1 VTSQILCIS
10 ITLNKGYWLFT
21 CSLPYSI
28 YRQKSTGTYILSEIV
43 YLFFIFVFIATHFY
57 FIGTIFI
64 DKFKKKANNR
74 AMKKIK
80 TLELRPGMVTTEPVK
95 TQKGQE
101 LIPAGT
107 TLTTQLISRM
117 EFYGIGSACIDESS
131 MLTPEEV
138 QAALQAA
145 MVQKLATTPAE
156 SEAEPEPEP
165 EPAVPRSEVAY
176 SQKVK
181 RSAAFQEYSVNSTIV
196 TQTLKDQLEGFVH
209 EQKPI
214 DFDLLLS
221 RVKSLITPGQTV
233 IQYFD
238 MLHNLRSSDDSVY
251 SHSLNVAMISR
262 ILGKW
267 LKWSSS
273 DLDNLLIA
281 GLIHDIGKI
290 TIPEE
295 ILNKEGKLTDE
306 EFEQIR
312 SHPRAGYDLI
322 KDLDVDPRI
331 KNATL
336 QHHERC
342 DGSGYPTKAKEADL
356 DDFSMVIAIADVYD
370 AMTAARKYRAPLC
383 PFQVIREFERD
394 GYHKYKTEFLL
405 TFLRRIATTYQNNR
419 VILSDGQA
427 AKIILLNQNSLS
439 QPLVQLND
447 GSCIDLATSPQYIQS
462 IV

>member
-1 VTSQILCIS
+1 
-10 ITLNKGYWLFT
+10 
-21 CSLPYSI
+21 
-28 YRQKSTGTYILSEIV
+28 
-43 YLFFIFVFIATHFY
+43 
-57 FIGTIFI
+57 
-64 DKFKKKANNR
+64 
-74 AMKKIK
+74 MKKIK
-80 TLELRPGMVTTEPVK
+80 ISDLKPGMVTTEPVK
-95 TQKGQE
+95 TKRGQE

-107 TLTTQLISRM
+107 TLTKQLISRM
-117 EFYGIGSACIDESS
+117 EFYSIDSACIDETSI
-131 MLTPEEV
+131 LTEEEI

-145 MVQKLATTPAE
+145 MAQKLGHSTQEVEKKEESQPEITTPKNE
-156 SEAEPEPEP
+156 I
-165 EPAVPRSEVAY
+165 AY

-181 RSAAFQEYSVNSTIV
+181 RSKSFQEYSLHSTMV
-196 TQTLKDQLEGFVH
+196 TKMLRDQLEGFVFD
-209 EQKPI
+209 QKPM
-214 DFDLLLS
+214 DFDEMLIG
-221 RVKSLITPGQTV
+221 VKSLITPGQTV

-273 DLDNLLIA
+273 DLDNLVIA
-281 GLIHDIGKI
+281 GLLHDIGKI
-290 TIPEE
+290 TIPSE

-312 SHPRAGYDLI
+312 WHPRAGYDLI
-322 KDLDVDPRI
+322 KDLKMDSRI
-331 KNATL
+331 KKAAL

-342 DGSGYPTKAKEADL
+342 DGSGYPMQVDEIML
-356 DDFSMVIAIADVYD
+356 DDFAMVVAIADVYD

-405 TFLRRIATTYQNNR
+405 TFLRHIATTYQNNR

-439 QPLVQLND
+439 EPLVQLND
-447 GSCIDLATSPQYIQS
+447 GSCIDLASSPLYIQS

>member
-1 VTSQILCIS
+1 ME
-10 ITLNKGYWLFT
+10 N
-21 CSLPYSI
+21 
-28 YRQKSTGTYILSEIV
+28 
-43 YLFFIFVFIATHFY
+43 
-57 FIGTIFI
+57 
-64 DKFKKKANNR
+64 
-74 AMKKIK
+74 IK
-80 TLELRPGMVTTEPVK
+80 TSDLKPGMVTAESVK
-95 TQKGQE
+95 TKRGQE

-107 TLTTQLISRM
+107 TLTKQLISRM
-117 EFYGIGSACIDESS
+117 EFYSIDFACIDETSI
-131 MLTPEEV
+131 LTEEEI

-145 MVQKLATTPAE
+145 MAQKLGHSTQEVKTVE
-156 SEAEPEPEP
+156 SQPEVTSPKN
-165 EPAVPRSEVAY
+165 EVAY

-181 RSAAFQEYSVNSTIV
+181 RSKSFQEYSLQSSIV
-196 TQTLKDQLEGFVH
+196 TKMLQDQLEGFVF
-209 EQKPI
+209 EKQPL
-214 DFDLLLS
+214 DFDELLKG
-221 RVKSLITPGQTV
+221 VKSLITPGQTV

-267 LKWSSS
+267 LKWTGS
-273 DLDNLLIA
+273 DLDSLVIA
-281 GLIHDIGKI
+281 GLLHDIGKI
-290 TIPEE
+290 LIPPE

-312 SHPRAGYDLI
+312 WHPRAGYDLI
-322 KDLDVDPRI
+322 KDLKIDSRI
-331 KNATL
+331 KKATL

-342 DGSGYPTKAKEADL
+342 DGTGYPMRVDEIML
-356 DDFSMVIAIADVYD
+356 DDFAMVIAIADVYD

-439 QPLVQLND
+439 EPLVQLND
-447 GSCIDLATSPQYIQS
+447 GSCIDLASSSLYIQS

>member
-1 VTSQILCIS
+1 MKNIKIS
-10 ITLNKGYWLFT
+10 DL
-21 CSLPYSI
+21 
-28 YRQKSTGTYILSEIV
+28 KS
-43 YLFFIFVFIATHFY
+43 
-57 FIGTIFI
+57 
-64 DKFKKKANNR
+64 
-74 AMKKIK
+74 
-80 TLELRPGMVTTEPVK
+80 GMVIAEPVK
-95 TQKGQE
+95 TKRGQE

-107 TLTTQLISRM
+107 SLTKQLISRM
-117 EFYGIGSACIDESS
+117 EFYGIDSACIDETS
-131 MLTPEEV
+131 MLTEEEV

-145 MVQKLATTPAE
+145 MAQKYGHSPQEVDSEELQPEVTTPKN
-156 SEAEPEPEP
+156 
-165 EPAVPRSEVAY
+165 EVAY

-181 RSAAFQEYSVNSTIV
+181 RSKSFQEYSLQSTVV
-196 TQTLKDQLEGFVH
+196 TELLRDQLEGFVF
-209 EQKPI
+209 EKKPM
-214 DFDLLLS
+214 DFDAMLKS
-221 RVKSLITPGQTV
+221 VKSLITPGQTV

-267 LKWSSS
+267 LKWNSS
-273 DLDNLLIA
+273 DLDSLVIA
-281 GLIHDIGKI
+281 GLLHDIGKI
-290 TIPEE
+290 LIPSE

-312 SHPRAGYDLI
+312 WHPRSGYDLI
-322 KDLDVDPRI
+322 KDLKVDSRI
-331 KNATL
+331 KKAAL

-342 DGSGYPTKAKEADL
+342 DGSGYPMQVSEIML
-356 DDFSMVIAIADVYD
+356 DDFAMVVAIADVYD

-405 TFLRRIATTYQNNR
+405 TFLRHIATTYQNNR

-427 AKIILLNQNSLS
+427 AKIILLNQNTLS
-439 QPLVQLND
+439 EPLVQLND
-447 GSCIDLATSPQYIQS
+447 GSCIDLATSPLYIQS

>member
-1 VTSQILCIS
+1 M
-10 ITLNKGYWLFT
+10 
-21 CSLPYSI
+21 
-28 YRQKSTGTYILSEIV
+28 E
-43 YLFFIFVFIATHFY
+43 
-57 FIGTIFI
+57 
-64 DKFKKKANNR
+64 
-74 AMKKIK
+74 KIK
-80 TLELRPGMVTTEPVK
+80 TSDLKPGMVTTKPVK
-95 TQKGQE
+95 TKRGQE

-107 TLTTQLISRM
+107 TLNKQLISRM
-117 EFYGIGSACIDESS
+117 EFYGITSACIDETSI
-131 MLTPEEV
+131 LTPEEI

-145 MVQKLATTPAE
+145 MAQKLGSSTTE
-156 SEAEPEPEP
+156 VKKDE
-165 EPAVPRSEVAY
+165 EPAPKTPTPIKEIAY
-176 SQKVK
+176 SQQIK
-181 RSAAFQEYSVNSTIV
+181 RSKTFQEYSLHSTMV
-196 TQTLKDQLEGFVH
+196 TQTLKEQLEGFVF
-209 EQKPI
+209 EKRSM
-214 DFDLLLS
+214 DFDGMLS
-221 RVKSLITPGQTV
+221 AVKSLITPGQTV

-273 DLDNLLIA
+273 DLDILVIA
-281 GLIHDIGKI
+281 GLLHDIGKI
-290 TIPEE
+290 TIPPE

-312 SHPRAGYDLI
+312 SHPRAGYELIRDLKI
-322 KDLDVDPRI
+322 DSRI
-331 KNATL
+331 KKAAL

-342 DGSGYPTKAKEADL
+342 DGSGYPMKADEIML
-356 DDFSMVIAIADVYD
+356 DDFAMVIAIADVYD

-427 AKIILLNQNSLS
+427 AKIILLNQNTLS
-439 QPLVQLND
+439 KPLVQLDD
-447 GSCIDLATSPQYIQS
+447 GSCIDLASSPLYIQS

>member
-1 VTSQILCIS
+1 ME
-10 ITLNKGYWLFT
+10 N
-21 CSLPYSI
+21 
-28 YRQKSTGTYILSEIV
+28 
-43 YLFFIFVFIATHFY
+43 
-57 FIGTIFI
+57 
-64 DKFKKKANNR
+64 
-74 AMKKIK
+74 IK
-80 TLELRPGMVTTEPVK
+80 TSDLKPGMVTAESVK
-95 TQKGQE
+95 TKRGQE

-107 TLTTQLISRM
+107 TLTKQLISRM
-117 EFYGIGSACIDESS
+117 EFYSIDFACIDETSI
-131 MLTPEEV
+131 LTEEEI

-145 MVQKLATTPAE
+145 MAQKLGHSTQEVKTVE
-156 SEAEPEPEP
+156 SQPEITSPKN
-165 EPAVPRSEVAY
+165 EVAY

-181 RSAAFQEYSVNSTIV
+181 RSKSFQEYSLRSSIV
-196 TQTLKDQLEGFVH
+196 TKMLQDQLEGFVF
-209 EQKPI
+209 EKQPL
-214 DFDLLLS
+214 DFDEMLKG
-221 RVKSLITPGQTV
+221 VKSLITPGQTV

-267 LKWSSS
+267 LKWTGS
-273 DLDNLLIA
+273 DLDSLVIA
-281 GLIHDIGKI
+281 GLLHDIGKI
-290 TIPEE
+290 LIPPE

-312 SHPRAGYDLI
+312 RHPRAGYDLI
-322 KDLDVDPRI
+322 KDLKIDSRI
-331 KNATL
+331 KKATL

-342 DGSGYPTKAKEADL
+342 DGTGYPMRVDEIML
-356 DDFSMVIAIADVYD
+356 DDFAMVIAIADVYD

-419 VILSDGQA
+419 VILNDGQA

-439 QPLVQLND
+439 EPLVQLDD
-447 GSCIDLATSPQYIQS
+447 GSCIDLASSSLYIQS

>member
-1 VTSQILCIS
+1 ME
-10 ITLNKGYWLFT
+10 N
-21 CSLPYSI
+21 
-28 YRQKSTGTYILSEIV
+28 
-43 YLFFIFVFIATHFY
+43 
-57 FIGTIFI
+57 
-64 DKFKKKANNR
+64 
-74 AMKKIK
+74 IK
-80 TLELRPGMVTTEPVK
+80 TSDLKPGMVTAESVK
-95 TQKGQE
+95 TKRGQE

-107 TLTTQLISRM
+107 TLTKQLISRM
-117 EFYGIGSACIDESS
+117 EFYSIDFACIDETSI
-131 MLTPEEV
+131 LTEEEI

-145 MVQKLATTPAE
+145 MAQKLGHSTQEVKTVG
-156 SEAEPEPEP
+156 SQPEVTSPKN
-165 EPAVPRSEVAY
+165 EVAY

-181 RSAAFQEYSVNSTIV
+181 RSKSFQEYSLQSSMV
-196 TQTLKDQLEGFVH
+196 TKMLQDQLDGFVF
-209 EQKPI
+209 EKQPL
-214 DFDLLLS
+214 DFDEMLKG
-221 RVKSLITPGQTV
+221 VKSLITPGQTV

-267 LKWSSS
+267 LKWSGS
-273 DLDNLLIA
+273 DLDSLVIA
-281 GLIHDIGKI
+281 GLLHDIGKI
-290 TIPEE
+290 LIPPE

-312 SHPRAGYDLI
+312 WHPRAGYDLI
-322 KDLDVDPRI
+322 KDLKIDSRI
-331 KNATL
+331 KKAAL

-342 DGSGYPTKAKEADL
+342 DGTGYPMRVDEIML
-356 DDFSMVIAIADVYD
+356 DDFAMVIAIADVYD

-439 QPLVQLND
+439 EPLVQLND
-447 GSCIDLATSPQYIQS
+447 GSCIDLASSSLYIQS

>member
-1 VTSQILCIS
+1 MENI
-10 ITLNKGYWLFT
+10 K
-21 CSLPYSI
+21 
-28 YRQKSTGTYILSEIV
+28 LSD
-43 YLFFIFVFIATHFY
+43 L
-57 FIGTIFI
+57 
-64 DKFKKKANNR
+64 K
-74 AMKKIK
+74 
-80 TLELRPGMVTTEPVK
+80 PGMVTAEPVK
-95 TQKGQE
+95 TKRGQE

-107 TLTTQLISRM
+107 TLTKQLISRM
-117 EFYGIGSACIDESS
+117 EFYSIDSACIDETSI
-131 MLTPEEV
+131 LTEEEI

-145 MVQKLATTPAE
+145 MAQKLGHSA
-156 SEAEPEPEP
+156 PEVKKE
-165 EPAVPRSEVAY
+165 EPRSEIASPKNEVAY

-181 RSAAFQEYSVNSTIV
+181 RSKSFQEYSLHSTMV
-196 TQTLKDQLEGFVH
+196 TKMLKDQLEGFVFDK
-209 EQKPI
+209 QPM
-214 DFDLLLS
+214 DFDALLAG
-221 RVKSLITPGQTV
+221 VKSLITPGQTV

-273 DLDNLLIA
+273 DLDSLVIA
-281 GLIHDIGKI
+281 GLLHDIGKI
-290 TIPEE
+290 TIPPE

-312 SHPRAGYDLI
+312 WHPRAGYDLI
-322 KDLDVDPRI
+322 KDLKIDSRI
-331 KNATL
+331 KKAAL

-342 DGSGYPTKAKEADL
+342 DGSGYPMKVDEIML
-356 DDFSMVIAIADVYD
+356 DDFAMVVAIADVYD

-439 QPLVQLND
+439 EPLVQLND
-447 GSCIDLATSPQYIQS
+447 GSCIDLASSPLYIQS

>member
-1 VTSQILCIS
+1 MENI
-10 ITLNKGYWLFT
+10 K
-21 CSLPYSI
+21 
-28 YRQKSTGTYILSEIV
+28 LSD
-43 YLFFIFVFIATHFY
+43 L
-57 FIGTIFI
+57 
-64 DKFKKKANNR
+64 K
-74 AMKKIK
+74 
-80 TLELRPGMVTTEPVK
+80 PGMVTAEPVK
-95 TQKGQE
+95 TKRGQE

-107 TLTTQLISRM
+107 TLTKQLISRM
-117 EFYGIGSACIDESS
+117 EFYSIDSACIDETSI
-131 MLTPEEV
+131 LTEEEI

-145 MVQKLATTPAE
+145 MAQKLGHSA
-156 SEAEPEPEP
+156 PEVKKE
-165 EPAVPRSEVAY
+165 EPRSEIASPKNEVAY

-181 RSAAFQEYSVNSTIV
+181 RSKSFQEYSLHSTMV
-196 TQTLKDQLEGFVH
+196 TKMLKDQLEGFVFDK
-209 EQKPI
+209 QPM
-214 DFDLLLS
+214 DFDALLAG
-221 RVKSLITPGQTV
+221 VKSLITPGQTV

-273 DLDNLLIA
+273 DLDSLVIA
-281 GLIHDIGKI
+281 GLLHDIVKI
-290 TIPEE
+290 TIPPE

-312 SHPRAGYDLI
+312 WHPRAGYDLI
-322 KDLDVDPRI
+322 KDLKIDSRI
-331 KNATL
+331 KKAAL

-342 DGSGYPTKAKEADL
+342 DGSGYPMKVDEIML
-356 DDFSMVIAIADVYD
+356 DDFAMVVAIADVYD

-439 QPLVQLND
+439 EPLVQLND
-447 GSCIDLATSPQYIQS
+447 GSCIDLASSPLYIQS

>member
-1 VTSQILCIS
+1 M
-10 ITLNKGYWLFT
+10 
-21 CSLPYSI
+21 
-28 YRQKSTGTYILSEIV
+28 E
-43 YLFFIFVFIATHFY
+43 
-57 FIGTIFI
+57 
-64 DKFKKKANNR
+64 
-74 AMKKIK
+74 KIK
-80 TLELRPGMVTTEPVK
+80 TSDLKPGMVTAESVK
-95 TQKGQE
+95 TKRGQE
-101 LIPAGT
+101 LFPAGT
-107 TLTTQLISRM
+107 TLTKQLISRM
-117 EFYGIGSACIDESS
+117 EFYSIDFACIDETSI
-131 MLTPEEV
+131 LTEEEI

-145 MVQKLATTPAE
+145 MAQKLGHSTQEVKTVE
-156 SEAEPEPEP
+156 SQPEVTSPKN
-165 EPAVPRSEVAY
+165 EVAY

-181 RSAAFQEYSVNSTIV
+181 RSKSFQEYSLQSSIV
-196 TQTLKDQLEGFVH
+196 TKMLQDQLEGFVF
-209 EQKPI
+209 EKQPL
-214 DFDLLLS
+214 DFDDMLKA
-221 RVKSLITPGQTV
+221 VKSLITPGQTV

-267 LKWSSS
+267 LKWTGS
-273 DLDNLLIA
+273 DLDSLVIA
-281 GLIHDIGKI
+281 GLLHDIGKI
-290 TIPEE
+290 LIPPE

-312 SHPRAGYDLI
+312 WHPRAGYDLI
-322 KDLDVDPRI
+322 KDLKIDSRI
-331 KNATL
+331 KKAAL

-342 DGSGYPTKAKEADL
+342 DGTGYPMRVDEIML
-356 DDFSMVIAIADVYD
+356 DDFAMVIAIADVYD

-439 QPLVQLND
+439 EPLVQLND
-447 GSCIDLATSPQYIQS
+447 GSCIDLASSSLYIQS

>member
-1 VTSQILCIS
+1 ME
-10 ITLNKGYWLFT
+10 N
-21 CSLPYSI
+21 
-28 YRQKSTGTYILSEIV
+28 
-43 YLFFIFVFIATHFY
+43 
-57 FIGTIFI
+57 
-64 DKFKKKANNR
+64 
-74 AMKKIK
+74 IK
-80 TLELRPGMVTTEPVK
+80 TSDLKPGMVTAESVK
-95 TQKGQE
+95 TKRGQE
-101 LIPAGT
+101 LFPAGT
-107 TLTTQLISRM
+107 TLTKQLISRM
-117 EFYGIGSACIDESS
+117 EFYSIDFACIDETSI
-131 MLTPEEV
+131 LTEEEI

-145 MVQKLATTPAE
+145 MAQKLGHSTQEVKTVE
-156 SEAEPEPEP
+156 SQPEITSPKN
-165 EPAVPRSEVAY
+165 EVAY

-181 RSAAFQEYSVNSTIV
+181 RSKSFQEYSLQSSMV
-196 TQTLKDQLEGFVH
+196 TKMLQDQLEGFVF
-209 EQKPI
+209 EKQPL
-214 DFDLLLS
+214 DFDEMLKG
-221 RVKSLITPGQTV
+221 VKSLITPGQTV

-267 LKWSSS
+267 LKWTGS
-273 DLDNLLIA
+273 DLDSLVIA
-281 GLIHDIGKI
+281 GLLHDIGKI
-290 TIPEE
+290 LIPPE

-312 SHPRAGYDLI
+312 WHPRAGYDLI
-322 KDLDVDPRI
+322 KDLKIDSRI
-331 KNATL
+331 KKAAL

-342 DGSGYPTKAKEADL
+342 DGTGYPMRVDEIML
-356 DDFSMVIAIADVYD
+356 DDFAMVIAIADVYD

-419 VILSDGQA
+419 VILNDGQA

-439 QPLVQLND
+439 EPLVQLDD
-447 GSCIDLATSPQYIQS
+447 GSCIDLASSSLYIQS

>member
-1 VTSQILCIS
+1 MENI
-10 ITLNKGYWLFT
+10 K
-21 CSLPYSI
+21 
-28 YRQKSTGTYILSEIV
+28 LSD
-43 YLFFIFVFIATHFY
+43 L
-57 FIGTIFI
+57 
-64 DKFKKKANNR
+64 K
-74 AMKKIK
+74 
-80 TLELRPGMVTTEPVK
+80 PGMVTAEPVK
-95 TQKGQE
+95 TKRGQE

-107 TLTTQLISRM
+107 TLTKQLISRM
-117 EFYGIGSACIDESS
+117 EFYSIDSACIDETSI
-131 MLTPEEV
+131 LTEEEI

-145 MVQKLATTPAE
+145 MAQKLGHSA
-156 SEAEPEPEP
+156 PEVKKE
-165 EPAVPRSEVAY
+165 EPRSEIASPKNEVAY

-181 RSAAFQEYSVNSTIV
+181 RSKSFQEYSLHSTMV
-196 TQTLKDQLEGFVH
+196 TKMLKDQLEGFVFDK
-209 EQKPI
+209 QPM
-214 DFDLLLS
+214 DFDALLAG
-221 RVKSLITPGQTV
+221 VKSLITPGQTV

-273 DLDNLLIA
+273 DMDSLVIA
-281 GLIHDIGKI
+281 GLLHDIGKI
-290 TIPEE
+290 TIPPE

-312 SHPRAGYDLI
+312 WHPRAGYDLI
-322 KDLDVDPRI
+322 KDLKIDSRI
-331 KNATL
+331 KKAAL

-342 DGSGYPTKAKEADL
+342 DGSGYPMKVDEIML
-356 DDFSMVIAIADVYD
+356 DDFAMVVAIADVYD

-439 QPLVQLND
+439 EPLVQLND
-447 GSCIDLATSPQYIQS
+447 GSCIDLASSPLYIFV

>member
-1 VTSQILCIS
+1 ME
-10 ITLNKGYWLFT
+10 N
-21 CSLPYSI
+21 
-28 YRQKSTGTYILSEIV
+28 
-43 YLFFIFVFIATHFY
+43 
-57 FIGTIFI
+57 
-64 DKFKKKANNR
+64 
-74 AMKKIK
+74 IK
-80 TLELRPGMVTTEPVK
+80 TSDLKPGMVTVESVK
-95 TQKGQE
+95 TKRGQE

-107 TLTTQLISRM
+107 TLTKQLISRM
-117 EFYGIGSACIDESS
+117 EFYSIDFACIDETSI
-131 MLTPEEV
+131 LTEEEI

-145 MVQKLATTPAE
+145 MAQKLGHSTQEVKTVG
-156 SEAEPEPEP
+156 SQPEVTSPKN
-165 EPAVPRSEVAY
+165 EVAY

-181 RSAAFQEYSVNSTIV
+181 RSKSFQEYSLQSSMV
-196 TQTLKDQLEGFVH
+196 TKMLQDQLDGFVF
-209 EQKPI
+209 EKQPL
-214 DFDLLLS
+214 DFDEMLKG
-221 RVKSLITPGQTV
+221 VKSLITPGQTV

-267 LKWSSS
+267 LKWTGS
-273 DLDNLLIA
+273 DLDSLVIA
-281 GLIHDIGKI
+281 GLLHDIGKI
-290 TIPEE
+290 LIPPE

-312 SHPRAGYDLI
+312 WHPRAGYDLI
-322 KDLDVDPRI
+322 KDLKIDSRI
-331 KNATL
+331 KKAAL

-342 DGSGYPTKAKEADL
+342 DGTGYPMRVDEIML
-356 DDFSMVIAIADVYD
+356 DDFAMVIAIADVYD

-439 QPLVQLND
+439 EPLVQLND
-447 GSCIDLATSPQYIQS
+447 GSCIDLASSSLYIQS

>member
-1 VTSQILCIS
+1 ME
-10 ITLNKGYWLFT
+10 N
-21 CSLPYSI
+21 
-28 YRQKSTGTYILSEIV
+28 
-43 YLFFIFVFIATHFY
+43 
-57 FIGTIFI
+57 
-64 DKFKKKANNR
+64 
-74 AMKKIK
+74 IK
-80 TLELRPGMVTTEPVK
+80 TSDLKPGMVTVESVK
-95 TQKGQE
+95 TKRGQE

-107 TLTTQLISRM
+107 TLTKQLISRM
-117 EFYGIGSACIDESS
+117 EFYSIDFACIDETSI
-131 MLTPEEV
+131 LTEEEI

-145 MVQKLATTPAE
+145 MAQKLGHSTQEVKTVE
-156 SEAEPEPEP
+156 SQPEVTSPKN
-165 EPAVPRSEVAY
+165 EVAY

-181 RSAAFQEYSVNSTIV
+181 RSKSFQEYSLQSSIV
-196 TQTLKDQLEGFVH
+196 TKMLQDQLEGFVF
-209 EQKPI
+209 EKQPL
-214 DFDLLLS
+214 DFDEMLKG
-221 RVKSLITPGQTV
+221 VKSLITPGQTV

-267 LKWSSS
+267 LKWTGS
-273 DLDNLLIA
+273 DLDSLVIA
-281 GLIHDIGKI
+281 GLLHDIGKI
-290 TIPEE
+290 LIPPE

-312 SHPRAGYDLI
+312 WHPRAGYDLI
-322 KDLDVDPRI
+322 KDLKIDSRI
-331 KNATL
+331 KKATL

-342 DGSGYPTKAKEADL
+342 DGTGYPMRVDEIML
-356 DDFSMVIAIADVYD
+356 DDFAMVIAIADVYD

-439 QPLVQLND
+439 EPLVQLND
-447 GSCIDLATSPQYIQS
+447 GSCIDLASSSLYIQS

>member
-1 VTSQILCIS
+1 M
-10 ITLNKGYWLFT
+10 
-21 CSLPYSI
+21 
-28 YRQKSTGTYILSEIV
+28 E
-43 YLFFIFVFIATHFY
+43 
-57 FIGTIFI
+57 
-64 DKFKKKANNR
+64 
-74 AMKKIK
+74 KIK
-80 TLELRPGMVTTEPVK
+80 VSDLKPGMVTTEPVK
-95 TQKGQE
+95 TKRGQE
-101 LIPAGT
+101 LVPAGT
-107 TLTTQLISRM
+107 TLTKQLISRM
-117 EFYGIGSACIDESS
+117 EFYSIDSACIDETSI
-131 MLTPEEV
+131 LTEEEI

-145 MVQKLATTPAE
+145 MAQKLGHSTPEVQKAEPQPEITTPKNE
-156 SEAEPEPEP
+156 I
-165 EPAVPRSEVAY
+165 AY

-181 RSAAFQEYSVNSTIV
+181 RSKSFQEYSLHSTMV
-196 TQTLKDQLEGFVH
+196 TKMLRDQLEGFVF
-209 EQKPI
+209 EQKPM
-214 DFDLLLS
+214 DFDEMLKG
-221 RVKSLITPGQTV
+221 VKSLITPGQTV

-267 LKWSSS
+267 LKWTSS
-273 DLDNLLIA
+273 DLDSLVLA
-281 GLIHDIGKI
+281 GLLHDIGKI
-290 TIPEE
+290 TIPSE

-312 SHPRAGYDLI
+312 WHPRAGYDLI
-322 KDLDVDPRI
+322 KDLKMDSRI
-331 KNATL
+331 KKAAL

-342 DGSGYPTKAKEADL
+342 DGSGYPMQVDEIML
-356 DDFSMVIAIADVYD
+356 DDFAMVVAIADVYD

-405 TFLRRIATTYQNNR
+405 TFLRHIATTYQNNR

-439 QPLVQLND
+439 EPLVQLND
-447 GSCIDLATSPQYIQS
+447 GSCIDLASSPLYIQS

>member
-1 VTSQILCIS
+1 ME
-10 ITLNKGYWLFT
+10 N
-21 CSLPYSI
+21 
-28 YRQKSTGTYILSEIV
+28 
-43 YLFFIFVFIATHFY
+43 
-57 FIGTIFI
+57 
-64 DKFKKKANNR
+64 
-74 AMKKIK
+74 IK
-80 TLELRPGMVTTEPVK
+80 TSDLKPGMVTAESVK
-95 TQKGQE
+95 TKRGQE

-107 TLTTQLISRM
+107 TLTKQLISRM
-117 EFYGIGSACIDESS
+117 EFYSIDFACIDETSI
-131 MLTPEEV
+131 LTEEEI

-145 MVQKLATTPAE
+145 MAQKLGHSTQEVKTVE
-156 SEAEPEPEP
+156 SQPEITSPKN
-165 EPAVPRSEVAY
+165 EVAY

-181 RSAAFQEYSVNSTIV
+181 RSKSFQEYSLRSSMV
-196 TQTLKDQLEGFVH
+196 TKMLQDQLEGFVF
-209 EQKPI
+209 EKQPL
-214 DFDLLLS
+214 DFDEMLKG
-221 RVKSLITPGQTV
+221 VKSLITPGQTV

-267 LKWSSS
+267 LKWTGS
-273 DLDNLLIA
+273 DLDSLVIA
-281 GLIHDIGKI
+281 GLLHDIGKI
-290 TIPEE
+290 LIPPE

-312 SHPRAGYDLI
+312 RHPRAGYDLI
-322 KDLDVDPRI
+322 KDLKIDSRI
-331 KNATL
+331 KKAAL

-342 DGSGYPTKAKEADL
+342 DGTGYPMRVDEIML
-356 DDFSMVIAIADVYD
+356 DDFAMVIAIADVYD

-419 VILSDGQA
+419 VILNDGQA

-439 QPLVQLND
+439 EPLVQLDD
-447 GSCIDLATSPQYIQS
+447 GSCIDLASSSLYIQS

>member
-1 VTSQILCIS
+1 M
-10 ITLNKGYWLFT
+10 
-21 CSLPYSI
+21 
-28 YRQKSTGTYILSEIV
+28 E
-43 YLFFIFVFIATHFY
+43 
-57 FIGTIFI
+57 
-64 DKFKKKANNR
+64 
-74 AMKKIK
+74 KIK
-80 TLELRPGMVTTEPVK
+80 TSDLKPGMVTAESVK
-95 TQKGQE
+95 TKRGQE
-101 LIPAGT
+101 LFPAGT
-107 TLTTQLISRM
+107 TLTKQLISRM
-117 EFYGIGSACIDESS
+117 EFYSIDFACIDETSI
-131 MLTPEEV
+131 LTEEEI

-145 MVQKLATTPAE
+145 MAQKLGHSTQEVKTVE
-156 SEAEPEPEP
+156 SQPEITSPKN
-165 EPAVPRSEVAY
+165 EVAY

-181 RSAAFQEYSVNSTIV
+181 RSKSFQEYSLQSSMV
-196 TQTLKDQLEGFVH
+196 TKMLQDQLEGFVF
-209 EQKPI
+209 EKQPL
-214 DFDLLLS
+214 DFDEMLKG
-221 RVKSLITPGQTV
+221 VKSLITPGQTV

-267 LKWSSS
+267 LKWTGS
-273 DLDNLLIA
+273 DLDSLVIA
-281 GLIHDIGKI
+281 GLLHDIGKI
-290 TIPEE
+290 LIPPE

-312 SHPRAGYDLI
+312 RHPRAGYDLI
-322 KDLDVDPRI
+322 KDLKIDSRI
-331 KNATL
+331 KKAAL

-342 DGSGYPTKAKEADL
+342 DGTGYPMRVDEIML
-356 DDFSMVIAIADVYD
+356 DDFAMVIAIADVYD

-419 VILSDGQA
+419 VILNDGQA

-439 QPLVQLND
+439 EPLVQLDD
-447 GSCIDLATSPQYIQS
+447 GSCIDLASSSLYIQS

>member
-1 VTSQILCIS
+1 M
-10 ITLNKGYWLFT
+10 
-21 CSLPYSI
+21 
-28 YRQKSTGTYILSEIV
+28 E
-43 YLFFIFVFIATHFY
+43 
-57 FIGTIFI
+57 
-64 DKFKKKANNR
+64 
-74 AMKKIK
+74 KIK
-80 TLELRPGMVTTEPVK
+80 TSDLKSGMVTAEPVK
-95 TQKGQE
+95 TKRGQE

-107 TLTTQLISRM
+107 TLNKQLISRM
-117 EFYGIGSACIDESS
+117 EFYGITSACIDETSI
-131 MLTPEEV
+131 LTPEEI

-145 MVQKLATTPAE
+145 MAQKLGSSITE
-156 SEAEPEPEP
+156 VKKDE
-165 EPAVPRSEVAY
+165 EPAPKTPTPIKEIAY
-176 SQKVK
+176 SQQIK
-181 RSAAFQEYSVNSTIV
+181 RSKTFQEYSLHSTMV
-196 TQTLKDQLEGFVH
+196 TQTLKEQLEGFVF
-209 EQKPI
+209 EKRSM
-214 DFDLLLS
+214 DFDGMLS
-221 RVKSLITPGQTV
+221 AVKSLITPGQTV

-273 DLDNLLIA
+273 DLDSLVIA
-281 GLIHDIGKI
+281 GLLHDIGKI
-290 TIPEE
+290 TIPPE

-312 SHPRAGYDLI
+312 SHPRAGYELIRDLKI
-322 KDLDVDPRI
+322 DSRI
-331 KNATL
+331 KKAAL

-342 DGSGYPTKAKEADL
+342 DGSGYPMKADEIML
-356 DDFSMVIAIADVYD
+356 DDFAMVIAIADVYD

-427 AKIILLNQNSLS
+427 AKIILLNQNTLS
-439 QPLVQLND
+439 KPLVQLDD
-447 GSCIDLATSPQYIQS
+447 GSCIDLASSPLYIQS